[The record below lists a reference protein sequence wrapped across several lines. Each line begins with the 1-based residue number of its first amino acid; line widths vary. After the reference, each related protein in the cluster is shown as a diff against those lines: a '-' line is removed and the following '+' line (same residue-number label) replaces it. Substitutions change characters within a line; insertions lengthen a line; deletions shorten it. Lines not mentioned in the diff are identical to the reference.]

1 LGAVTSG
8 KAETEE
14 ERMSEWVTVGQAGEI
29 ADGEVNS
36 YSVGERQVAIANVGG
51 VLHAFDDLC
60 SHLQCSLAAG
70 ELDEVVIECPCHASR
85 FDVTTGEA
93 VQGPATDPVDVFE
106 AREEGDEL
114 QVSLE

>member
-1 LGAVTSG
+1 MA
-8 KAETEE
+8 
-14 ERMSEWVTVGQAGEI
+14 EWVTVGQAGEI

-36 YSVGERQVAIANVGG
+36 YTVGDRQVAIANVGG
-51 VLHAFDDLC
+51 ALHAFDDLC
-60 SHLQCSLAAG
+60 SHLQCSLASG
-70 ELDEVVIECPCHASR
+70 ELDEVVIECPCHGSR

-114 QVSLE
+114 QVSVE

>member
-1 LGAVTSG
+1 
-8 KAETEE
+8 
-14 ERMSEWVTVGQAGEI
+14 MPEWVTVGQAGEI

-36 YSVGERQVAIANVGG
+36 YSVGERQVGIANVGG
-51 VLHAFDDLC
+51 ALHAFDDLC
-60 SHLQCSLAAG
+60 SHQQCSLAAG
-70 ELDEVVIECPCHASR
+70 ELDDVVIECPCHGSR